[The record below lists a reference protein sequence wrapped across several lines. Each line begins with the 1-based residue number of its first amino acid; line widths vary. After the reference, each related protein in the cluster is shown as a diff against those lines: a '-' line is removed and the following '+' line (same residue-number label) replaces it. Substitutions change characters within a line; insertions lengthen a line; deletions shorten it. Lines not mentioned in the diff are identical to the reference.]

1 MTKRERRTPSGAG
14 GGKRDEV
21 LGRFVALFKEK
32 GWLNRKIKIRRR
44 DFSYRIFCS
53 DTEFLVYRIN
63 DNACVSPGVPGWP
76 VCMVSQDRVFHDSE
90 MCPFPSP
97 EPDASDWLRCM
108 AQEDFEVI

>member
-1 MTKRERRTPSGAG
+1 MKRLKGNEQ
-14 GGKRDEV
+14 DEV
-21 LGRFVALFKEK
+21 LGRFVSLFKEK
-32 GWLNRKIKIRRR
+32 GWLNRNIKIRRR

-76 VCMVSQDRVFHDSE
+76 VCQVRQGRVFHDSE

-97 EPDASDWLRCM
+97 EPDAGDWLRCM
-108 AQEDFEVI
+108 AKGDFEAIWCL